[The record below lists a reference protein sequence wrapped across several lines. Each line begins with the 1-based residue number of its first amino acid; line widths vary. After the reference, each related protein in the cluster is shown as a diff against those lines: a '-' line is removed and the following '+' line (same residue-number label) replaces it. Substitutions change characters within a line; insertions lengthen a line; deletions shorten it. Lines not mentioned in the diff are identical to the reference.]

1 VERIVVDFSVHQK
14 EAMVEDRSSCYCADV
29 HFQPEIASRHPPGAP
44 GPWFLFKGSDLLVR
58 VTDGLAEVPVA
69 VDPASLGLTAPVA
82 HHIGDADGAPCRA
95 AETAGDAPDGWTFAG
110 LRSLFSVLPEPL
122 LRVAGRALMVID
134 WDRSHRFCGR
144 CGTPTRMK
152 EGERARECPACGE
165 LAYPRISPA
174 IIGAVTRGDRLLL
187 VRHHRF
193 AQRFTV
199 VAGYVEPGETLEE
212 CVHREVRE
220 ETSLEISEPR
230 YFANQPWPFPHS
242 LMVGFTAEH
251 LSGEIRVEPSELI
264 EGGWFPADAMPAV
277 PDRVT
282 IARRLID
289 AFVGAQRPRT

>member
-1 VERIVVDFSVHQK
+1 MSAAIVHRERAVVEGC
-14 EAMVEDRSSCYCADV
+14 ASCYCAGV
-29 HFQPEIASRHPPGAP
+29 HFQPEFASHHPPGAP
-44 GPWFLFKGSDLLVR
+44 GPWFLFRGSDLLVR

-69 VDPASLGLTAPVA
+69 AGPMVLGLAAPVV

-95 AETAGDAPDGWTFAG
+95 TEITGDAPDGWTFTG
-110 LRSLFSVLPEPL
+110 LRALFSVLPEPL
-122 LRVAGRALMVID
+122 LRVAGTALMVVD

-144 CGTPTRMK
+144 CGTPTRAK
-152 EGERARECPACGE
+152 DGERARECPACGE

-174 IIGAVTRGDRLLL
+174 IIVAVTRGDRLML

-212 CVHREVRE
+212 CVHREVFE
-220 ETSLEISEPR
+220 ETAIDIDEPR

-242 LMVGFTAEH
+242 LMVAFTAEH
-251 LSGEIRVEPSELI
+251 RSGEIRVEPSELI
-264 EGGWFPADAMPAV
+264 EGGWFSADALPVV

-289 AFVGAQRPRT
+289 AFVAAHRRSPPD

>member
-1 VERIVVDFSVHQK
+1 MR
-14 EAMVEDRSSCYCADV
+14 
-29 HFQPEIASRHPPGAP
+29 FQTEIASPLPAGTP
-44 GPWFLFKGSDLLVR
+44 GPWFVFKGSDLLVR
-58 VTDGLAEVPVA
+58 VDGGVAEVPVA
-69 VDPASLGLTAPVA
+69 ADAASLGLAVPVA
-82 HHIGDADGAPCRA
+82 HHIGSADGAPCRA
-95 AETAGDAPDGWTFAG
+95 AETADDAPDGWTFAG

-122 LRVAGRALMVID
+122 FRVAGRALMVVD

-144 CGTPTRMK
+144 CGTATRAK

-174 IIGAVTRGDRLLL
+174 IIVAVTRGERILL

-199 VAGYVEPGETLEE
+199 IAGYVEPGETLEE

-220 ETSLEISEPR
+220 ETGIEIGEPR

-242 LMVGFTAEH
+242 LMVAFTAEYA
-251 LSGEIRVEPSELI
+251 SGEIRVDPSELI
-264 EGGWFPADAMPAV
+264 EGGWFTADALPV
-277 PDRVT
+277 IPDKVT

-289 AFVGAQRPRT
+289 AFVAAHASRAGAAP

>member
-1 VERIVVDFSVHQK
+1 
-14 EAMVEDRSSCYCADV
+14 MVEARASCYRPSV
-29 HFQPEIASRHPPGAP
+29 TFQPEFASRHPPGAP
-44 GPWFLFKGSDLLVR
+44 GPWFLYRGSDLLVR

-69 VDPASLGLTAPVA
+69 ADPAALGLAAPVV
-82 HHIGDADGAPCRA
+82 HHVGEADGAPCRA
-95 AETAGDAPDGWTFAG
+95 AEITADAPDGWTFAG
-110 LRSLFSVLPEPL
+110 LRALFPVLPEPL
-122 LRVAGRALMVID
+122 LRVAGRALMVVD

-144 CGTPTRMK
+144 CGTPTRAK

-174 IIGAVTRGDRLLL
+174 IIVAVTRGDRLLL

-212 CVHREVRE
+212 CVHREVLE
-220 ETSLEISEPR
+220 ETGLEIDEPR

-242 LMVGFTAEH
+242 LMVAFTAEH
-251 LSGEIRVEPSELI
+251 RSGEIRVEPSELI
-264 EGGWFPADAMPAV
+264 EGGWFSADALPV
-277 PDRVT
+277 IPDKVT

-289 AFVGAQRPRT
+289 AFVEAHRRSSPD

>member
-1 VERIVVDFSVHQK
+1 MIPRERAVVEAR
-14 EAMVEDRSSCYCADV
+14 ASCYCAGV
-29 HFQPEIASRHPPGAP
+29 RFQPEIVSRHSPGSP

-58 VTDGLAEVPVA
+58 VTDGLADVPVA
-69 VDPASLGLTAPVA
+69 AEPSALGLAAPAV

-95 AETAGDAPDGWTFAG
+95 AEIAGDAPDGWTFAG

-122 LRVAGRALMVID
+122 FRVAGRALMVVD
-134 WDRSHRFCGR
+134 WDRTHRYCGR
-144 CGTPTRMK
+144 CGTPTRAK

-174 IIGAVTRGDRLLL
+174 IIVAVTRGDRLLL

-199 VAGYVEPGETLEE
+199 IAGYVEPGETLEE
-212 CVHREVRE
+212 CVRREVLE
-220 ETSLEISEPR
+220 ETGIEVGEPR

-242 LMVGFTAEH
+242 LMVAFTAEH
-251 LSGEIRVEPSELI
+251 VSGEIRVEPSELI
-264 EGGWFPADAMPAV
+264 EGGWFSADALPVV
-277 PDRVT
+277 PDKVT

-289 AFVGAQRPRT
+289 AYVAAHGRSTPD

>member
-1 VERIVVDFSVHQK
+1 V
-14 EAMVEDRSSCYCADV
+14 AAD
-29 HFQPEIASRHPPGAP
+29 PS
-44 GPWFLFKGSDLLVR
+44 
-58 VTDGLAEVPVA
+58 GLGVA
-69 VDPASLGLTAPVA
+69 APVV
-82 HHIGDADGAPCRA
+82 HHIGDADGAPCRT
-95 AETAGDAPDGWTFAG
+95 AEIEGDAPDGWTFAG
-110 LRSLFSVLPEPL
+110 LRTLFSVLPEPL
-122 LRVAGRALMVID
+122 FRVAGRALMVLD

-144 CGTPTRMK
+144 CGTPTRAK

-174 IIGAVTRGDRLLL
+174 IIVAVTRGDRLLL

-220 ETSLEISEPR
+220 ETGLEISEPR

-251 LSGEIRVEPSELI
+251 VSGEIVVEPSELI
-264 EGGWFPADAMPAV
+264 EGGWFSADALPPV
-277 PDRVT
+277 PDKVT

-289 AFVGAQRPRT
+289 AFVAGRRPHPG

>member
-1 VERIVVDFSVHQK
+1 
-14 EAMVEDRSSCYCADV
+14 MVEARASCYCPDV
-29 HFQPEIASRHPPGAP
+29 RFQPEIISHHQPGMT

-58 VTDGLAEVPVA
+58 VIDGLAEVPVTA
-69 VDPASLGLTAPVA
+69 DLASLGLAAPA
-82 HHIGDADGAPCRA
+82 AYHIGDVDGAPCRA
-95 AETAGDAPDGWTFAG
+95 AEIDRDAPDGWTFAG

-122 LRVAGRALMVID
+122 LRVAGRALMIVD
-134 WDRSHRFCGR
+134 WARSHRFCGR
-144 CGTPTRMK
+144 CGTPTRAK

-174 IIGAVTRGDRLLL
+174 IIVAVTRGDRLLL

-220 ETSLEISEPR
+220 ETGLEISEPR

-251 LSGEIRVEPSELI
+251 RSGEIQVEPSELI
-264 EGGWFPADAMPAV
+264 EGGWFSADALPV
-277 PDRVT
+277 IPDKVT

-289 AFVGAQRPRT
+289 AFVDARRRSPPG

>member
-1 VERIVVDFSVHQK
+1 
-14 EAMVEDRSSCYCADV
+14 MVEARASCYRPSV
-29 HFQPEIASRHPPGAP
+29 TFQPEFASRHPPGAP
-44 GPWFLFKGSDLLVR
+44 GPWFLYRGSDLLVR

-69 VDPASLGLTAPVA
+69 AELAALGLAAPVV
-82 HHIGDADGAPCRA
+82 HHVGEADGAPCRA
-95 AETAGDAPDGWTFAG
+95 AEVSADAPDGWTFAG
-110 LRSLFSVLPEPL
+110 LRALFPVLPEPL
-122 LRVAGRALMVID
+122 LRVAGRALMVVD

-144 CGTPTRMK
+144 CGTPTRAK

-174 IIGAVTRGDRLLL
+174 IIVAVTRGDRLLL

-212 CVHREVRE
+212 CVHREVLE
-220 ETSLEISEPR
+220 ETGLEIDEPR

-242 LMVGFTAEH
+242 LMVAFTAEH
-251 LSGEIRVEPSELI
+251 RSGEIRVEPSELI
-264 EGGWFPADAMPAV
+264 EGGWFSADALPV
-277 PDRVT
+277 IPDKVT

-289 AFVGAQRPRT
+289 AFVQAHRRSSPD

>member
-1 VERIVVDFSVHQK
+1 
-14 EAMVEDRSSCYCADV
+14 MVEDRASCYCPDV
-29 HFQPEIASRHPPGAP
+29 QFQPEITSRHQPGMP
-44 GPWFLFKGSDLLVR
+44 GPWFLFKDSELLVR
-58 VTDGLAEVPVA
+58 VIDGLAEVPVA
-69 VDPASLGLTAPVA
+69 ADLASFGLSTAAA
-82 HHIGDADGAPCRA
+82 HHIGDADGAPCRT
-95 AETAGDAPDGWTFAG
+95 AEIDGDAPNGWTFAG

-122 LRVAGRALMVID
+122 FRVAGRALMTVD
-134 WDRSHRFCGR
+134 WARSHRFCGR
-144 CGTPTRMK
+144 CGTATRVK

-174 IIGAVTRGDRLLL
+174 IIVAVTRGDRLLL

-220 ETSLEISEPR
+220 ETGLEISEPR

-242 LMVGFTAEH
+242 LMVGFTAEY

-264 EGGWFPADAMPAV
+264 EGDWYSADALPV
-277 PDRVT
+277 IPDKVT

-289 AFVGAQRPRT
+289 AFVDAQR

>member
-1 VERIVVDFSVHQK
+1 
-14 EAMVEDRSSCYCADV
+14 MVEDRASCYCPDV
-29 HFQPEIASRHPPGAP
+29 QFQPENTSRHPPGAP

-58 VTDGLAEVPVA
+58 VIDGLAEVPVA
-69 VDPASLGLTAPVA
+69 ADLASLGLAAPVA
-82 HHIGDADGAPCRA
+82 HHIGEADGAPCRA
-95 AETAGDAPDGWTFAG
+95 AEIEGDAPDGWTFAG

-122 LRVAGRALMVID
+122 FRVAGRALMIVD
-134 WDRSHRFCGR
+134 WARSHRFCGR
-144 CGTPTRMK
+144 CGTPNRTK

-174 IIGAVTRGDRLLL
+174 IIVAVTRGDRLLL

-220 ETSLEISEPR
+220 ETGLEISEPR

-251 LSGEIRVEPSELI
+251 RSGEIRVEPSELI
-264 EGGWFPADAMPAV
+264 EGGWFSADALPV
-277 PDRVT
+277 IPDKVT

-289 AFVGAQRPRT
+289 AFVDAQRPRRPA